1 MIIDQTT
8 IIQYRESIMLMTM
21 FHVSVSRVI
30 AYSIFLA
37 TSLVLAMMGRVH
49 GFPQIDPS
57 LPRRCRSQPP
67 LLGCFQRPPCC
78 CTRNVQLIR
87 IFNAYNNFDESIG
100 QERDDEDDD
109 EYLNVDM
116 LGDWRAFRRNLAA
129 SKLSSSS
136 KSEENEALLKTQCE
150 DLAREYVA
158 EVWAHT
164 APMVSLHWFL
174 FGISHWFDGLCLNS
188 FFLARSWRADR
199 SYAIGVRDFS

>member
-1 MIIDQTT
+1 
-8 IIQYRESIMLMTM
+8 MLMTM

-67 LLGCFQRPPCC
+67 LLGFFQRPPCC

-116 LGDWRAFRRNLAA
+116 LGDWRAFRHRNSLPVVRVKKT
-129 SKLSSSS
+129 KLY
-136 KSEENEALLKTQCE
+136 LKPSAKILPGNMSPKCGLTQ
-150 DLAREYVA
+150 LQ
-158 EVWAHT
+158 W
-164 APMVSLHWFL
+164 
-174 FGISHWFDGLCLNS
+174 
-188 FFLARSWRADR
+188 
-199 SYAIGVRDFS
+199 